1 MKMALNNHLK
11 LEAFAQLTKEIY
23 ECRKCSLWKTRK
35 RPVVGDGDTNAC
47 IILVGEAPGY
57 WEDVEG
63 KPFIGAAGKLLNEF
77 LKKVGLSRESIYI
90 TNVVKCRPPGNRD
103 PHPEEIKACGPY
115 LDRKL
120 DLIRPKVIVPLGR
133 HSTSYI
139 FSKAGVPFK
148 SISEVQ
154 GKIFEAMLWE
164 TKTYLIP
171 SYHPAV
177 ALYRVKL
184 RSDIERALSLAAKIL
199 NNQIMI

>member
-1 MKMALNNHLK
+1 MALNNHLK

-115 LDRKL
+115 LDRQL

-154 GKIFEAMLWE
+154 GKIFEAMFWE